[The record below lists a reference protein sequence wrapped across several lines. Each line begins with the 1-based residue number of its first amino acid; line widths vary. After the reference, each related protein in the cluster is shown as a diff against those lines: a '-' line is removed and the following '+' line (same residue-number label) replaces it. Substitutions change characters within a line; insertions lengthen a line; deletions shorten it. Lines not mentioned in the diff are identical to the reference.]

1 MQTNKPCITSC
12 DFQKFVNMDTD
23 EPWCSYYGKLLHID
37 YIDKKVSILRC
48 TECVEDEKDW
58 AVEHTLRQLTEK

>member
-1 MQTNKPCITSC
+1 
-12 DFQKFVNMDTD
+12 MDTD

-58 AVEHTLRQLTEK
+58 AVEHTLKQLTEK